1 MSRIGRGS
9 VQFLLT
15 VMHKIMYIFVW
26 YLSHGFIFKF
36 MRCRYIFESMYI
48 HVGTFQFACIICETF
63 AAYYSSSFLFY
74 VIWIHFSLY

>member
-36 MRCRYIFESMYI
+36 MRCRYIFESTCMLYTCRYISVCMYNM
-48 HVGTFQFACIICETF
+48 
-63 AAYYSSSFLFY
+63 
-74 VIWIHFSLY
+74 

>member
-9 VQFLLT
+9 VQFLLI

-36 MRCRYIFESMYI
+36 MRYRYIFESM
-48 HVGTFQFACIICETF
+48 
-63 AAYYSSSFLFY
+63 
-74 VIWIHFSLY
+74 

>member
-36 MRCRYIFESMYI
+36 MRYRYIFESMLYTCRYI
-48 HVGTFQFACIICETF
+48 SVCM
-63 AAYYSSSFLFY
+63 YNM
-74 VIWIHFSLY
+74 